1 MFWLSNKTL
10 NFDQNEDESCVYKKM
25 YGNMVVFFILYID
38 DIQLTRNDVELLS
51 SIKI

>member
-1 MFWLSNKTL
+1 MFWSGNKTL

-25 YGNMVVFFILYID
+25 YRNMVVFFIID